1 MPPRYADLSAE
12 MRAHPVTI
20 DHVNAAGIENAIANA
35 VERCSSRK
43 ELVELEAE
51 LVHIVAL
58 TLVRMTIADHE
69 GKPCAACLTRLSY
82 SFDRT
87 ISQTLDAIAVRMSGG
102 LH

>member
-69 GKPCAACLTRLSY
+69 GRPCAARLSY